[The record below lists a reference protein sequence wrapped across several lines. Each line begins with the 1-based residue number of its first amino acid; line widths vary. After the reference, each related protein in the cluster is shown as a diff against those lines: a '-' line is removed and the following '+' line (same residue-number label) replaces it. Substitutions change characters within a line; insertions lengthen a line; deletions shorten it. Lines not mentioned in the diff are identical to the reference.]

1 MHIRICFSK
10 ICVNNI
16 EYVKLK
22 THGKITRMDSI
33 ALLKWYVFFVLS
45 TVALFTLAASSLQPA
60 RGNRMFTALVRSQY
74 DFILKCVKELFFA
87 WVFSSIQFTKPRE
100 FEVLIQQCNTQLTI
114 RTRIKQRQP
123 KKTDHT
129 MHSTDESK
137 SYGNLGWC

>member
-45 TVALFTLAASSLQPA
+45 SVALFTLAASSLQPA

-87 WVFSSIQFTKPRE
+87 WVFSSIQFTKRVWGLDPTVQHTTHNSHSHKTKTTEKNRPHDA
-100 FEVLIQQCNTQLTI
+100 FN
-114 RTRIKQRQP
+114 RRIEELR
-123 KKTDHT
+123 
-129 MHSTDESK
+129 
-137 SYGNLGWC
+137 